1 MPVFPAPGSGGRA
14 MKFQASLEP
23 HSEDPDFK
31 NTN

>member
-14 MKFQASLEP
+14 VKFQASLEP
-23 HSEDPDFK
+23 HSKDPDFK